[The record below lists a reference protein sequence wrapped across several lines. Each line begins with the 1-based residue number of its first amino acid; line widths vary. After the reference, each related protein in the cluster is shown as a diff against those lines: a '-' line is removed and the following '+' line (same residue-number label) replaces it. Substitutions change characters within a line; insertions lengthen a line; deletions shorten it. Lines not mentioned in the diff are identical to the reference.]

1 MAKGK
6 RDRRASIRS
15 IPVESE
21 PLDPLIWE
29 RPLPDEDDQA
39 APVEE
44 AEQPAEPSDA
54 D

>member
-15 IPVESE
+15 MATE
-21 PLDPLIWE
+21 PTALDPLIWA
-29 RPLPDEDDQA
+29 DQPEA
-39 APVEE
+39 SPAGEE
-44 AEQPAEPSDA
+44 PTEEPSHENHDA